1 MQRLGSTWEAVC
13 GLPAWGEIFLS
24 FLLPARCEIFCLGF
38 HSDIPHGVRFFRL
51 DFHSDYPQLR
61 LARSNFSL
69 RPEPKK
75 SRGAMPALLLWSLDI
90 FKDSLRF
97 ESVQMTPCLRASYGF
112 VLVLA
117 GEPPLKIFTLSSSLT
132 LG

>member
-38 HSDIPHGVRFFRL
+38 HSDYPHGVR
-51 DFHSDYPQLR
+51 
-61 LARSNFSL
+61 LARSDFSL

-75 SRGAMPALLLWSLDI
+75 SRGAMSALLLWLLDI